1 MTSYQWSL
9 DPTLPILVIREP
21 RLHKIFHKQ
30 PTRCSTLNEYA
41 LASGLDVFD
50 VIKFLEEHIE
60 SETLAL
66 EPVGGE
72 VFVNTAPKGR
82 PCTDSQVPPN
92 SWEILRR
99 RLDTS
104 QAFGV
109 WKLVKDLS
117 ENGWDLE
124 IEPRKI
130 PASSL
135 GEVALAG
142 LRIGGFVAPLLVLP
156 PASDLAHP
164 AGLLTRLDAKQI
176 ALCAVVI
183 PRGALDEYVTAVRS
197 WVLDRQSYITT
208 HVLILEAPMLQPVLI
223 SPSDS
228 SIEPI
233 TVTRTIIE
241 DLFVSN

>member
-1 MTSYQWSL
+1 MSSYQWSL

-41 LASGLDVFD
+41 VAAGIDAFD
-50 VIKFLEEHIE
+50 VIKLLEEHLE

-82 PCTDSQVPPN
+82 PCTDPQVPPN
-92 SWEILRR
+92 LWEILRR
-99 RLDTS
+99 RLDSS

-109 WKLVKDLS
+109 WKLVKDLTS
-117 ENGWDLE
+117 NGWDVE
-124 IEPRKI
+124 VEPRKI

-142 LRIGGFVAPLLVLP
+142 LKIGGFVAPLLVLP
-156 PASDLAHP
+156 PSSDIAHP
-164 AGLLTRLDAKQI
+164 AGLLTRLDAKQVP
-176 ALCAVVI
+176 LCAVVT
-183 PRGALDEYVTAVRS
+183 PRGSLDEYITAVRS
-197 WVLDRQSYITT
+197 WMLDRQSYVYTQ
-208 HVLILEAPMLQPVLI
+208 VLILESPMLQPVLI

-228 SIEPI
+228 SIEPL
-233 TVTRTIIE
+233 TVTRTMVE
-241 DLFVSN
+241 ELFINK